1 MTESEFNLTADD
13 LHTRHHVSGSPVF
26 FEIGLGG
33 GLVYRLLGE
42 EVHFWCNNSHWLRSS
57 WHVLIEGN
65 PKFRIV
71 PDPSVPRGQVFD
83 QPPVRSTPKQPLNM
97 VDVPPVP
104 EFEDVMFEGA
114 KLCGCLVISEEQ
126 SCSRLMDMWASCAR
140 SVVKGFECW
149 LHEDWEAGLIE
160 SPSET
165 FQRQDSSYSHAAG
178 CRRRKEI
185 EA

>member
-71 PDPSVPRGQVFD
+71 PDPSVPE
-83 QPPVRSTPKQPLNM
+83 PK
-97 VDVPPVP
+97 PVP
-104 EFEDVMFEGA
+104 EFEDVMFERDIYGSLILPKKFCTDPTFYRGVCHMLA
-114 KLCGCLVISEEQ
+114 P
-126 SCSRLMDMWASCAR
+126 

-149 LHEDWEAGLIE
+149 VHQDWEAGLIE